1 MAQKYKVVVRCYA
14 YIHVEVEAESPADA
28 ESLAVEAAASR
39 SLEDLAE
46 NNDLELTFEDFRS
59 EVEE

>member
-14 YIHVEVEAESPADA
+14 YIHVEVEAESPEEA
-28 ESLAVEAAASR
+28 ESLAVEEAASR

-46 NNDLELTFEDFRS
+46 TNDLELTFEDFRS
-59 EVEE
+59 EVEG

>member
-14 YIHVEVEAESPADA
+14 YIHVEVEAETPADA
-28 ESLAVEAAASR
+28 ESLAVEEAASR

-46 NNDLELTFEDFRS
+46 TNDLELTFEDFRS